1 MSDNKFVYNYSA
13 PTEDERREIEDIK
26 KQYDGG
32 QVKKDNLTRL
42 RELDKRV
49 KRPPLIV
56 SILLGV
62 VGVLIFGT
70 GLTMALE
77 WVQYVGYAWSVVV
90 MVVGI
95 VPVAAAHPVR
105 KAMVKSNKK
114 KYGDE
119 IIKLSNELLN
129 EKE

>member
-1 MSDNKFVYNYSA
+1 MKENKFVYNYSA
-13 PTEDERREIEDIK
+13 PTEDERREIEDIR
-26 KQYDGG
+26 KQYDGE

-49 KRPPLIV
+49 KKPPLII
-56 SILLGV
+56 SIVMGV

-77 WVQYVGYAWSVVV
+77 WSLIIWGSVV
-90 MVVGI
+90 MAVGI
-95 VPVAAAHPVR
+95 VPMAAAYPLR

-129 EKE
+129 ENE

>member
-1 MSDNKFVYNYSA
+1 MSENKFVYNYSA

-26 KQYDGG
+26 KQYGGG

-49 KRPPLIV
+49 KQPPLII
-56 SILLGV
+56 SIVLGV
-62 VGVLIFGT
+62 VGVLTFGT

-77 WVQYVGYAWSVVV
+77 WSLIVWGAVV
-90 MVVGI
+90 MVIGI
-95 VPVAAAHPVR
+95 VPMAVAYPLR

-119 IIKLSNELLN
+119 IIKLSEELLN
-129 EKE
+129 ENK

>member
-77 WVQYVGYAWSVVV
+77 WSLIIWGSVV
-90 MVVGI
+90 MAVGI
-95 VPVAAAHPVR
+95 VPMAIAHPVR

-114 KYGDE
+114 KYGEE

-129 EKE
+129 ENK

>member
-1 MSDNKFVYNYSA
+1 MNENKFVYNYSA
-13 PTEDERREIEDIK
+13 PTEVERREIEDIK
-26 KQYDGG
+26 KQYGG
-32 QVKKDNLTRL
+32 EQVKTDNLTRL

-49 KRPPLIV
+49 KQPPLIV
-56 SILLGV
+56 SIVLGI

-77 WVQYVGYAWSVVV
+77 WSLILWGAVV
-90 MVVGI
+90 MVVGV
-95 VPVAAAHPVR
+95 VPMAVAYPVR

-119 IIKLSNELLN
+119 IVKLSNELLN
-129 EKE
+129 EEK